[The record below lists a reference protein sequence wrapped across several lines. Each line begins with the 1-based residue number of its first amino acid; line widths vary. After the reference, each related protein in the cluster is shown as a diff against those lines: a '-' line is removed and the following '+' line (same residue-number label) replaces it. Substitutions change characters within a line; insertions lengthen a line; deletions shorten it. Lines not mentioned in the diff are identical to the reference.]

1 MKANSD
7 MYTKKMAFVNMQVAP
22 EKERLHPLCWSSD
35 WNSDNGIA
43 TSGSFPLIIC

>member
-7 MYTKKMAFVNMQVAP
+7 TYTEKMAFVNTQVAP
-22 EKERLHPLCWSSD
+22 EKERLNPLCCSSD

-43 TSGSFPLIIC
+43 TTGSFPLIIC